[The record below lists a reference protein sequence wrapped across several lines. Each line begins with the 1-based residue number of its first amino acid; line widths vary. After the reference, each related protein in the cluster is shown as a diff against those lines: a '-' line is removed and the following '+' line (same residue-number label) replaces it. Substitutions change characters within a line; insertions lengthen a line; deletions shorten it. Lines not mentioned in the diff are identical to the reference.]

1 MQPDIFKL
9 YMRKEGDFRPDAKV
23 KEELLNQIRSD
34 GYEPILAF
42 EDRQRVVDMW
52 RRNGIQCCQVA
63 PGDY

>member
-1 MQPDIFKL
+1 MQPDILKL
-9 YMRKEGDFRPDAKV
+9 YMRKEGDFRPDAKI
-23 KEELLNQIRSD
+23 KEELIAQMKAD

-52 RRNGIQCCQVA
+52 RRHGVQCCQVA